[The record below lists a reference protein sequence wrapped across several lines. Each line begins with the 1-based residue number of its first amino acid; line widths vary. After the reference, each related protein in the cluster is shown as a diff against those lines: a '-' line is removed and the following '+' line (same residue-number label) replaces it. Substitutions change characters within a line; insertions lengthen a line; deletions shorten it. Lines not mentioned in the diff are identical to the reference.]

1 MQANS
6 ALKIGAPVAPL
17 PGPADNIS
25 QTSKILDSIKKNGLT
40 TDQVLQVLWGD
51 NKTLGEGLG
60 SLKTLRHKCTT
71 SDTSAQQTR
80 LEVTHQLLKNAPA
93 MQGLANRIDQ
103 ALKDQTVNDK
113 EAQISVLVNVH
124 FAAQTKIAK
133 SLDNVF
139 FSFVHLASLTVKG
152 AVTNKLSAMFAN
164 KAVGN
169 DDAREAAFSKAV
181 NKEARALLASH
192 ICTPKNAEV
201 SGPSPAV
208 EMAIS
213 TDAKEF
219 YEQFQLLM
227 RTLPQE
233 VLQHENWG
241 KVEQR
246 MIAYF
251 NHTIEDQGN
260 DMSELMSH
268 VSDFPKYLKSME
280 VSCKLDEKTAR
291 KMAFQR
297 DLWNIAQSRSSEPQN
312 SQVTG
317 WAKSYA
323 NKSSE
328 RWAKSGRVPDVL
340 KPGNQLSLAVD
351 TPMRKANGDI
361 VDVTILSFI
370 GPALDSEVQPEYQLY
385 AKGKKSDIDENQW
398 TTTSFDTAA
407 YKKAY
412 DTIKEQAISYAKS
425 HPDKTEFALTGV
437 GLNAYLSKLQSINEN
452 GSSTEFIEQAQE
464 IGARILAEL
473 AIDLR
478 KMGKKVIFTDTTPL
492 ILNKVNTA
500 LTKIVRDQ
508 DGDLNPELTKPITL
522 AGKIPGDWIKKG
534 MVIFNAWDTHSLL
547 GNKQKNDKS
556 LDGANASNSL
566 IHPMHALRCAMEA
579 EGIQMA

>member
-1 MQANS
+1 MHIDTTP
-6 ALKIGAPVAPL
+6 KIGATVATS
-17 PGPADNIS
+17 PGLAD
-25 QTSKILDSIKKNGLT
+25 KIPDASAVLKSIKKHKLT
-40 TDQVLQVLWGD
+40 TDQVLQALWG
-51 NKTLGEGLG
+51 KEGIQGNDPAALQ
-60 SLKTLRHKCTT
+60 TLRSKCLDKT
-71 SDTSAQQTR
+71 DARQTR
-80 LEVTHQLLKNAPA
+80 LKVTQELLENEPA
-93 MQGLANRIDQ
+93 MQGLAARIGKV
-103 ALKDQTVNDK
+103 LEKPVSDK
-113 EAQISVLVNVH
+113 HGQISGLVNVYL
-124 FAAQTKIAK
+124 AAQAKITR

-139 FSFVHLASLTVKG
+139 FSFVHLARLTIKG
-152 AVTNKLSAMFAN
+152 AVTDTLSAMFAN
-164 KAVGN
+164 KTIGKEE
-169 DDAREAAFSKAV
+169 AREAVFSKAV
-181 NKEARALLASH
+181 NKEARALLELH
-192 ICTPKNAEV
+192 ICSPKNAEV

-208 EMAIS
+208 KMDIS
-213 TDAKEF
+213 KEAKKLHR
-219 YEQFQLLM
+219 QFQLLM
-227 RTLPQE
+227 EQLPAE
-233 VLQHENWG
+233 VRNHPNWPN
-241 KVEQR
+241 VEKR

-251 NHTIEDQGN
+251 NHTIKDQGN
-260 DMSELMSH
+260 DMSELMFS
-268 VSDFPKYLKSME
+268 VGNGFTKYLKSME